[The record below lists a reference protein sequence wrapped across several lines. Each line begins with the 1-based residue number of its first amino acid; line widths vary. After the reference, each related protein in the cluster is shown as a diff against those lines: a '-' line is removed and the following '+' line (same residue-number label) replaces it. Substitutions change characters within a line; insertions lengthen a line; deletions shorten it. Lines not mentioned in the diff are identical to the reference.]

1 MMLLGAVAAPSAR
14 AEEALPPVAD
24 VVAHARAV
32 MDKKPDEIVCK
43 VVVDTQLLD
52 KTGKPEHDEH
62 REGKATFRGDDQD
75 IESTEVVR
83 DGKADERG
91 PSSPTSAPR

>member
-1 MMLLGAVAAPSAR
+1 MKLATLMMLLVGAAPMAGA
-14 AEEALPPVAD
+14 AETLPPVAD

-32 MDKKPDEIVCK
+32 MDKKPQEVVCK

-62 REGKATFRGDDQD
+62 REGKATLARRRSGR
-75 IESTEVVR
+75 R
-83 DGKADERG
+83 DRRRSCATAR
-91 PSSPTSAPR
+91 R